1 MLKADI
7 DIDNVKDD
15 PLLSM
20 VFNAI
25 NDGILIT
32 DGNGIVTYVNNAY
45 CEITKIQRE
54 DIISKSVADVRKG
67 SRLPDVLKTG
77 RPLRGLKRCESNS
90 EYIADIHPII
100 TEKKVIGAISVIR
113 DITELASLSSK
124 LNDYYQEVTKLKNK
138 VSEIHKA
145 KYTLD
150 DIIGKSNKIEKAKS
164 MASRVADSDVP
175 VLILGESGTGKELF
189 AHAIHNLSSRSSSPF
204 VPINCAAF
212 PPNLLLSE
220 LFGYETGAFTGA
232 NKGGK
237 LGLFEIAN
245 NGTLFLDEI
254 GDMDYELQSKLLR
267 VLETGEFI
275 RLGGTKPITVN
286 VRIISATN
294 RELDKMIQE
303 NLFRQDLYYRLN
315 VVSIKIPPLRER
327 SEDIPMLTEFYM
339 KRMNAKKNS
348 IYTISLEALDIL
360 QNYDFPG
367 NIREL
372 INTLEFSV
380 NICTTR
386 QITPQDLPLISKI
399 KTKYTPANRGSF
411 FSTFKTSEQ
420 NAIIKALETYGVS
433 VDGKREAAKH
443 LGISLATLYNKINQ
457 YSI

>member
-7 DIDNVKDD
+7 DIENVKDD

-32 DGNGIVTYVNNAY
+32 DGSGTVTYVNSAY
-45 CEITKIQRE
+45 CKITKVQRE
-54 DIISKSVADVRKG
+54 NIINKNVADVRKG
-67 SRLPDVLKTG
+67 SRLPDVLKNG
-77 RPLRGLKRCESNS
+77 KPLRGLKRCESNY
-90 EYIADIHPII
+90 EYVADIHPII
-100 TEKKVIGAISVIR
+100 TEKRVIGAISIIR

-150 DIIGKSNKIEKAKS
+150 DIIGKSLAIEKAKS
-164 MASRVADSDVP
+164 MSSRVADSDVP

-189 AHAIHNLSSRSSSPF
+189 AHAIHNLSTRSNYPF
-204 VPINCAAF
+204 VPINCASF

-294 RELDKMIQE
+294 RELDKMIQQ
-303 NLFRQDLYYRLN
+303 NLFRQDLFYRLN

-327 SEDIPMLTEFYM
+327 SEDIPILTDFYM
-339 KRMNAKKNS
+339 KRLNAKKNS
-348 IYTISLEALDIL
+348 IYAISPEALDIL
-360 QNYDFPG
+360 ANYDFPG

-380 NICTTR
+380 NVCTTGK
-386 QITPQDLPLISKI
+386 IMPQDLPLISKI
-399 KTKYTPANRGSF
+399 KTRLAPAGRNTT
-411 FSTFKTSEQ
+411 FSAFKASEE
-420 NAIIKALETYGVS
+420 NAIITALETYGLS
-433 VDGKREAAKH
+433 VTGKREAAKH
-443 LGISLATLYNKINQ
+443 LGISLATLYNKIKQ